1 MPQDN
6 NDPANITND
15 LNRKMQELDQKLRDH
30 QIISPNSQ
38 VLMVSVK
45 IDVSNF
51 NGLSE
56 SYQYHQLM
64 DIDRN
69 PITIADGRIRI
80 SNATLE
86 QTTFEILD
94 DNSTVTVST
103 GQSTTVKASPEPY
116 ATTYNIQLLSATYTE
131 ALEL

>member
-1 MPQDN
+1 MPQDSN
-6 NDPANITND
+6 NSTNIDDFNQ
-15 LNRKMQELDQKLRDH
+15 KIQELDQTLRNH
-30 QIISPNSQ
+30 QIIDPNSQ
-38 VLMVSVK
+38 ALMISVK

-64 DIDRN
+64 DVDRS

-80 SNATLE
+80 SNATPK
-86 QTTFEILD
+86 QATFEILD
-94 DNSTVTVST
+94 DSSTVTVPT
-103 GQSTTVKASPEPY
+103 GQSTTIKVNPEPY
-116 ATTYNIQLLSATYTE
+116 TTTYNIQFLSATYAE